1 MKTISPATT
10 AVRPALLRRRRSRLA
25 SLIAAGALAFGYPV
39 IGLGY
44 PSIAG
49 AQPNNGGGP
58 GGSGEWDIGA
68 YDYCMAHPEPGT
80 VGSIEAQLDHHRW
93 CCESTGGVWGSGDN
107 GCHAPPGE
115 ASAPLGPGGP
125 QQVTPP
131 SGVKAPPLPVNPT
144 APVNPGSFG

>member
-1 MKTISPATT
+1 METIKPATT
-10 AVRPALLRRRRSRLA
+10 AVRPALSRRRRFRLA

-49 AQPNNGGGP
+49 AQPNNGGG
-58 GGSGEWDIGA
+58 SGEWDIGA
-68 YDYCMAHPEPGT
+68 YDYCMAHPAPGT
-80 VGSIEAQLDHHRW
+80 MGTAQDVLDQHRW
-93 CCESTGGVWGSGDN
+93 CCESTGGVWGWGDN

-131 SGVKAPPLPVNPT
+131 AGVQAPPPPVNPT
-144 APVNPGSFG
+144 APVNPGSFGFG